1 MSKEL
6 PEVSIDMN
14 NISVCTIYAKRKL
27 HLQNLV
33 KGLILSSVYPDELV
47 VVCMNDR
54 LPDLPQTPFKIATA
68 NINTDRGTLPVAA
81 ARNKAAAVARGNKL
95 IFLDVD
101 CISDRNLVNNFNY
114 HLEREDAL
122 YSGSVRYLSQDW
134 HSHDQRSQQ
143 APSFYGGVICDWT
156 FASLKQQSAFHR
168 LQGTAPEEK
177 EKRPHPYE
185 LFWSL
190 NFGIR
195 KQTFENLGG
204 FDERY
209 DGYAGEDTDLA
220 FTARSHHLPHYK
232 IAALAYHQFHDSHTP
247 PLNHLADIV
256 CNARVFYDK
265 WQILPMDKWLKQ
277 FADLGYIELRDNE
290 VTIIKY
296 PTKAEIEA
304 CRNI

>member
-1 MSKEL
+1 
-6 PEVSIDMN
+6 MN

-33 KGLILSSVYPDELV
+33 KGLIQSSVYPDELV
-47 VVCMNDR
+47 IVCMNDR

-68 NINTDRGTLPVAA
+68 TINTDNNTLPVAA

-101 CISDRNLVNNFNY
+101 CISDRDLVSNFNY
-114 HLEREDAL
+114 HLKREDAL
-122 YSGSVRYLSQDW
+122 YSGSVRYLNRDW
-134 HSHDQRSQQ
+134 HSHD
-143 APSFYGGVICDWT
+143 WT
-156 FASLKQQSAFHR
+156 YASLEQQSAFHR

-190 NFGIR
+190 NFGIK

-220 FTARSHHLPHYK
+220 FTARSRHLPHYK
-232 IAALAYHQFHDSHTP
+232 IAALAYHQFHNSYTP

-256 CNARVFYDK
+256 RNARVFYNK

-277 FADLGYIELRDNE
+277 FTELGYIELKDNE
-290 VTIIKY
+290 ITIIKY
-296 PTKAEIEA
+296 PTKAEIETL
-304 CRNI
+304 NSEQ

>member
-1 MSKEL
+1 
-6 PEVSIDMN
+6 MN

-33 KGLILSSVYPDELV
+33 KGLIQSSVYPDELV

-54 LPDLPQTPFKIATA
+54 LPKLPQTPFEITTAT
-68 NINTDRGTLPVAA
+68 INTNDGTLPLAV
-81 ARNKAAAVARGNKL
+81 ARNKAAAIARGDKL

-101 CISDRNLVNNFNY
+101 CISDRDLVSNFNY

-122 YSGSVRYLSQDW
+122 YSGSVRYLSQAL
-134 HSHDQRSQQ
+134 QN
-143 APSFYGGVICDWT
+143 YDWT
-156 FASLKQQSAFHR
+156 ASLAKHSSFHQ
-168 LQGTAPEEK
+168 LQGTVPEGK

-195 KQTFENLGG
+195 KQTFEDLGC

-209 DGYAGEDTDLA
+209 DGYGGEDTDFS
-220 FTARSHHLPHYK
+220 FTARSRHLPCYK
-232 IAALAYHQFHDSHTP
+232 ISALAYHQFHASYTP

-256 CNARVFYDK
+256 RNARIFYDK

-277 FADLGYIELRDNE
+277 FAELGYVELKDNK

-296 PTKAEIEA
+296 PPKAAIEA
-304 CRNI
+304 CLNSEQ

>member
-1 MSKEL
+1 MAIACSYSVTSLCSLRKKLSEAL
-6 PEVSIDMN
+6 SIDMN

-33 KGLILSSVYPDELV
+33 KGLIQSSVYPGELV

-54 LPDLPQTPFKIATA
+54 LPKLPQTPFEITTAT
-68 NINTDRGTLPVAA
+68 INTNDGTLPLAV
-81 ARNKAAAVARGNKL
+81 ARNKAAAIARGDKL

-101 CISDRNLVNNFNY
+101 CISDRDLVSNFNY

-122 YSGSVRYLSQDW
+122 YSGSVRYLSQAL
-134 HSHDQRSQQ
+134 QN
-143 APSFYGGVICDWT
+143 YDWT
-156 FASLKQQSAFHR
+156 ASLAKHSSFHQ
-168 LQGTAPEEK
+168 LQGTVPEGK

-190 NFGIR
+190 NFGIK
-195 KQTFENLGG
+195 KQTFEDLGG

-232 IAALAYHQFHDSHTP
+232 IAALAYHQFHDSYTP